1 MLYAARHHTV
11 GIDMRKRALIFAVVS
26 MITFAFLCSNSTH
39 AKVDFLRVDFCELTS
54 DPARFQGR
62 RVSLTA
68 FLRAGEEYSG
78 FLSNPGCKERPV
90 RLLWP
95 DRVHGWKKFDRI
107 PARYAS
113 FLGPVFVEIDG
124 IFAYRTD
131 VNPEEENPFSFCPVR
146 LRNAIGADWDAD
158 NGVAYKVYKP
168 LVVPARVVGASP
180 CE

>member
-1 MLYAARHHTV
+1 MHKLTLLFVAGSMFALACSFADSARADV
-11 GIDMRKRALIFAVVS
+11 G
-26 MITFAFLCSNSTH
+26 
-39 AKVDFLRVDFCELTS
+39 FLRVDFCELTS
-54 DPARFQGR
+54 DPEKFQGK
-62 RVSLTA
+62 RVSLAA

-78 FLSNPGCKERPV
+78 FLFSPGCKERSV

-113 FLGPVFVEIDG
+113 FVGPVFVEIEG
-124 IFAYRTD
+124 VFAYRTN
-131 VNPEEENPFSFCPVR
+131 VNPEEENPFTFCPLR

-158 NGVAYKVYKP
+158 DGAAYKVYKP
-168 LVVPARVVGASP
+168 RVVPAPLRNPTP